1 MTGHNGWMWFG
12 GGFMWLIWIVLVIVI
27 VIVVRNMT
35 ANASSTSASSND
47 ETPLT
52 ILKKRFARGE
62 IDEAEYKRRAQ
73 ELEK

>member
-1 MTGHNGWMWFG
+1 
-12 GGFMWLIWIVLVIVI
+12 MWLFWVVLVIVI
-27 VIVVRNMT
+27 VIVARNMT
-35 ANASSTSASSND
+35 ANASGSSND

-62 IDEAEYKRRAQ
+62 IDESEYKRRAQ